1 MDSKTRTLL
10 SEVAVYLNEYV
21 DRVDERFR
29 GTKCYLD
36 LDKMLNALGRTLLNP
51 VTLDGCLYPE
61 FSFTTVGVLPPPLPS
76 ASNSKRV
83 KFAADSVKFVAPNV
97 ESSDDDFVAAA
108 APAKAAPAKAV
119 PAKAPSKKAK
129 VKKPSKC
136 FTDDENETECET
148 DADAYA
154 DAYADA
160 KPQGSRYGFPDEIVF
175 TRDPRGAKSFP
186 YLMDVSDLEGV
197 LSGLRS
203 FYECTKHRKRDQS
216 SVRSCLKLLKHLN
229 VSWGSRSG
237 GTSELSKSKDLYES
251 KLERLRDWYTRQL
264 KNHPGLHSE
273 LVFMNDFLDGLG
285 LAIEEDYDTY
295 LESVSVLSSKR
306 SSDCRSSDSLS
317 LAKSPHKSKRKGSF
331 DEEDVVAKKKKLT
344 YLVPPQSQPDV
355 PPPILFYPK
364 ESGTSGDA
372 DAADSLADVPS
383 VPTVTSVPTVSLI
396 PSLPASV
403 PSVPSSPASPEG
415 DMVLSDFE

>member
-76 ASNSKRV
+76 VSNGDATVVSKRV
-83 KFAADSVKFVAPNV
+83 KFAADAVKFAAAPDV
-97 ESSDDDFVAAA
+97 ESSDDDFVAAPVA
-108 APAKAAPAKAV
+108 THLGTG
-119 PAKAPSKKAK
+119 PSKSSKK
-129 VKKPSKC
+129 INEPKRRSVKPSKS

-148 DADAYA
+148 DADAC
-154 DAYADA
+154 ADA

-175 TRDPRGAKSFP
+175 TRDPRGAKNFP
-186 YLMDVSDLEGV
+186 YLMDVGDFEAV

-237 GTSELSKSKDLYES
+237 GTSDLSKSKDLYES

-273 LVFMNDFLDGLG
+273 LGFMNDFLDGLG
-285 LAIEEDYDTY
+285 VAIEEDYEMY
-295 LESVSVLSSKR
+295 LKSASVSASKR
-306 SSDCRSSDSLS
+306 STSLS
-317 LAKSPHKSKRKGSF
+317 LAKSPHKSKRKASF
-331 DEEDVVAKKKKLT
+331 DEDEPKKKQKLT
-344 YLVPPQSQPDV
+344 YLLPPQAQPDV
-355 PPPILFYPK
+355 PPPILSFPK
-364 ESGTSGDA
+364 ESSTSGDA
-372 DAADSLADVPS
+372 EPLTADSLVD
-383 VPTVTSVPTVSLI
+383 VPTVTSVPTVTLI
-396 PSLPASV
+396 PSSPASV
-403 PSVPSSPASPEG
+403 PSVSSSPASASAPALPE
-415 DMVLSDFE
+415 LSDFE

>member
-61 FSFTTVGVLPPPLPS
+61 FLFTTVGVLPPPLPS
-76 ASNSKRV
+76 VSNGDATVVSKRV
-83 KFAADSVKFVAPNV
+83 KFAADAVKFAAAPDV
-97 ESSDDDFVAAA
+97 ESSDDDFVAAPVA
-108 APAKAAPAKAV
+108 THLGTG
-119 PAKAPSKKAK
+119 PSKSSKK
-129 VKKPSKC
+129 INEPKRRSVKPSKS

-148 DADAYA
+148 DADAC
-154 DAYADA
+154 ADA

-175 TRDPRGAKSFP
+175 TRDPRGAKNFP
-186 YLMDVSDLEGV
+186 YLMDVGDFEAV

-237 GTSELSKSKDLYES
+237 SVASDLSKSKDLYES

-273 LVFMNDFLDGLG
+273 LGFMNDFLDGLG
-285 LAIEEDYDTY
+285 VAIEEDYEMY
-295 LESVSVLSSKR
+295 LKSASVSASKR
-306 SSDCRSSDSLS
+306 STSLS
-317 LAKSPHKSKRKGSF
+317 LAKSPHKSKRKASF
-331 DEEDVVAKKKKLT
+331 DEDEPKKKQKLT
-344 YLVPPQSQPDV
+344 YLVPPQAQPDV

-364 ESGTSGDA
+364 ESVPSGDA
-372 DAADSLADVPS
+372 EPLADVS
-383 VPTVTSVPTVSLI
+383 TVTLI
-396 PSLPASV
+396 PSSPESAC
-403 PSVPSSPASPEG
+403 PSVPSSPASAPASASAPALPE
-415 DMVLSDFE
+415 LSDFE